1 MIRDYE
7 TDVNSDTD
15 TELEY
20 KAGEDAA
27 RAWKCQSAPA
37 DIPPGLIQNPT
48 DRTRRYEMVDNSD
61 TDSAAEL
68 EYKDGEDAC
77 AWKCQNA
84 SANIPPGLV
93 QNTPTDIMRTYM
105 ENDEYPEK
113 LGRGG
118 CVDSS
123 LHPPWIC
130 SGQQH
135 CWGGR

>member
-1 MIRDYE
+1 
-7 TDVNSDTD
+7 
-15 TELEY
+15 
-20 KAGEDAA
+20 
-27 RAWKCQSAPA
+27 
-37 DIPPGLIQNPT
+37 
-48 DRTRRYEMVDNSD
+48 MVDNSD

-68 EYKDGEDAC
+68 EYKDGEVAC

-84 SANIPPGLV
+84 SANIPPGLF
-93 QNTPTDIMRTYM
+93 QNPPTDIMRTYM

-118 CVDSS
+118 CLDSS

-135 CWGGR
+135 CWGDGEMQNNAKTPIARPKTWIVCHTRCVMIVYV